1 MYLDFINPKFTS
13 DCGHNTKC
21 IYCKTE
27 LSIQKI
33 DQILDVCLSD
43 IKRRFNGHRIIMEN
57 IHGSFDKN
65 YFRIISDLNYDSTIL
80 GSCLVC
86 GWWKILER
94 YWMGAEWQMW
104 DVFFGLNGSLKN
116 LDYNKSNLP
125 LSEVR
130 NYLVRNYENRFN
142 VNPRLFE
149 ELVADVYRDFGY
161 QTICTGYS
169 NDGGID
175 VILIKDDLTVGIQVK
190 RSKNKIK
197 LEQIRSLLGALMISG
212 YKTGMFVC
220 ASDFQRGVYSVAEQF
235 SIELI
240 NGNRFYNQL
249 KEAQIIRNQISNID
263 LSNIKNLYY
272 DDCYP
277 MNSL

>member
-1 MYLDFINPKFTS
+1 MYLDSINPKFTS
-13 DCGHNTKC
+13 DRGHNTKC

-33 DQILDVCLSD
+33 DQILDVSLKD

-57 IHGSFDKN
+57 IHGSFEKN
-65 YFRIISDLNYDSTIL
+65 YFRIISDLNYDGTIL
-80 GSCLVC
+80 GNCLVC

-94 YWMGAEWQMW
+94 YWMGAQWQMW
-104 DVFFGLNGSLKN
+104 DVFFSLNGSLKN
-116 LDYNKSNLP
+116 LDYNKSDLP
-125 LSEVR
+125 ASEVR
-130 NYLVRNYENRFN
+130 NYLVKNYEKRYN

-149 ELVADVYRDFGY
+149 ELVADVYSDFGY
-161 QTICTGYS
+161 QAICTGYS

-175 VILIKDDLTVGIQVK
+175 VVLVKDDLTVGIQVK

-197 LEQIRSLLGALMISG
+197 LEQLRSLLGALMIKG
-212 YKTGMFVC
+212 YKAGMFVC
-220 ASDFQRGVYSVAEQF
+220 TSDFQRGVYTMAERF

-240 NGNRFYNQL
+240 NGNKFYDQL
-249 KEAQIIRNQISNID
+249 KEAQIIRNQLSNID
-263 LSNIKNLYY
+263 VSNIKNLYY

>member
-1 MYLDFINPKFTS
+1 MYTDYINPKFTS
-13 DCGHNTKC
+13 DSGHNNKC

-33 DQILDVCLSD
+33 DQILNVSLND

-57 IHGSFDKN
+57 IHGSFEKN
-65 YFRIISDLNYDSTIL
+65 YFRIISGLNYEDTIV
-80 GSCLVC
+80 GHCLVC
-86 GWWKILER
+86 GWWKILEK
-94 YWMGAEWQMW
+94 YWMGSKSQMW
-104 DVFFGLNGSLKN
+104 DVYFGLNGALKN
-116 LDYNKSNLP
+116 LDFNKSDLP
-125 LSEVR
+125 MSEVR
-130 NYLVRNYENRFN
+130 NYLARNYENRFN

-161 QTICTGYS
+161 QSICTGYS

-175 VILIKDDLTVGIQVK
+175 VILVKDDLIVGIQVK

-197 LEQIRSLLGALMISG
+197 LEQIRSLLGSLMING
-212 YKTGMFVC
+212 YKAGMFVC
-220 ASDFQRGVYSVAEQF
+220 ASDFQRGVYTIAERF

-240 NGNRFYNQL
+240 NGNRFYDQL
-249 KEAQIIRNQISNID
+249 REAQIIRNQLSNID
-263 LSNIKNLYY
+263 VGNIKNLYY
-272 DDCYP
+272 NDCYP